1 MKLLKMKNVTNI
13 SFQTLYQDKHAKKF
27 MALAL
32 KLWILEQFYYEN
44 IDILHFRPKSVIQI
58 AIKSTIL
65 KLGLPYFI
73 MFVLI

>member
-32 KLWILEQFYYEN
+32 KLWILERFYYEN
-44 IDILHFRPKSVIQI
+44 IDILHFRPKSVI
-58 AIKSTIL
+58 
-65 KLGLPYFI
+65 
-73 MFVLI
+73 

>member
-13 SFQTLYQDKHAKKF
+13 SFQTLYQDKHAKNF

-44 IDILHFRPKSVIQI
+44 IDILHFRPKLVI
-58 AIKSTIL
+58 
-65 KLGLPYFI
+65 
-73 MFVLI
+73 